1 MDPVLELSK
10 CSCKFEKFK
19 GLELGPFPMSTRDE
33 DTLKDCE
40 KKYNL
45 IDEAIH
51 FLGPANSLDKCTI
64 KDKINEI
71 KEKIGEYYFD
81 KDCKLI
87 AIPNQILLDRPET
100 KNPFILESSSNADK
114 SNLDDKDLERI
125 QQNKEKE
132 NKFLDKY
139 YEDILHQ
146 QSIKALRDKKIS
158 GFLIQGFHSEDCLKA
173 KLNKA
178 KEKREGDEFAELNK
192 DEIDIMEILDITN
205 LDNEML
211 QKCVG
216 KTLNSDS
223 KNKSE
228 PLAKD
233 CPLFSKV
240 KMQMFLLFIDFF

>member
-19 GLELGPFPMSTRDE
+19 GLELVPFPMSTRDE
-33 DTLKDCE
+33 DVLKDCG
-40 KKYNL
+40 KKFNL

-51 FLGPANSLDKCTI
+51 FLGPANSSEKCTI

-71 KEKIGEYYFD
+71 REKIGEYYFD

-114 SNLDDKDLERI
+114 SKLDNLDLERI
-125 QQNKEKE
+125 KQNKEKE

-146 QSIKALRDKKIS
+146 QSIKALRDKKITA
-158 GFLIQGFHSEDCLKA
+158 FLIQGFHSEDCLKA

-178 KEKREGDEFAELNK
+178 RHIREGDEFAELNK
-192 DEIDIMEILDITN
+192 DEIDVMEILDIKD
-205 LDNEML
+205 LEYEMI
-211 QKCVG
+211 QKCIG
-216 KTLNSDS
+216 KTLNIESN
-223 KNKSE
+223 NKPE
-228 PLAKD
+228 PLDND

-240 KMQMFLLFIDFF
+240 KMQMFFVIY